1 LKGIL
6 TMNNT
11 PTSRRTVLTGLATV
25 SAAAGLGIVT
35 SAAPAQAASGT
46 STSQDRLARDKR
58 PTVVL
63 VHGAF
68 ADASGWTGAVQRLQD
83 DCYPVVAV
91 ANPLRTLAGDAAYLA
106 AVLASITGPIILVG
120 HSYGGA
126 VITNA
131 ATGNPNVK
139 ALVYIAAF
147 APDEGETAFALSAGG
162 TLQDVVASASVP
174 IPGGGTEVEVWIRPQ
189 EFRKAFIS
197 EVGPAA
203 ALALA
208 ATQRP
213 ITLTALGSPSGPPA
227 WRSIPSWY
235 AVSGAD
241 QAIPPASQR
250 AMARRAGSRTIE
262 VAGGSH
268 AYFVTHPNVVVDL
281 VRAAARATAS

>member
-1 LKGIL
+1 
-6 TMNNT
+6 MSSANA
-11 PTSRRTVLTGLATV
+11 SRRTVLTGLTGLATV

-35 SAAPAQAASGT
+35 PAAPARAGTDASARP
-46 STSQDRLARDKR
+46 DRGER

-68 ADASGWTGAVQRLQD
+68 ADASGWNRAVRHLQHD
-83 DCYPVVAV
+83 GFPVVAV
-91 ANPLRTLAGDAAYLA
+91 ANPLRTLTGDAAYLT

-131 ATGNPNVK
+131 ATGIPNVK
-139 ALVYIAAF
+139 ALVYVAAF
-147 APDEGETAFALSAGG
+147 APDQGETALALSAGG
-162 TLQDVVASASVP
+162 ALQDAVAGVP
-174 IPGGGTEVEVWIRPQ
+174 VPAPGGGTEVELSIRPQ
-189 EFRKAFIS
+189 EFRKVFIS
-197 EVGPAA
+197 EVDPTT
-203 ALALA
+203 ALAMA

-241 QAIPPASQR
+241 RAIPPASQR
-250 AMARRAGSRTIE
+250 AMARRAASRTVE
-262 VAGGSH
+262 VADASH
-268 AYFVTHPNVVVDL
+268 AHFVTHPHVVVDL
-281 VRAAARATAS
+281 VRGAARATAR

>member
-1 LKGIL
+1 MD
-6 TMNNT
+6 TFR
-11 PTSRRTVLTGLATV
+11 TSRRTVLTGLATV
-25 SAAAGLGIVT
+25 SAAAGLGIAT
-35 SAAPAQAASGT
+35 AAAPAQAVSGT
-46 STSQDRLARDKR
+46 SIRPARDKR

-68 ADASGWTGAVQRLQD
+68 ADASGWSGTVQRLQD
-83 DCYPVVAV
+83 DGYPVVAV
-91 ANPLRTLAGDAAYLA
+91 ANPLRALAGDAAYLA

-131 ATGNPNVK
+131 ATGNSNVK

-147 APDEGETAFALSAGG
+147 APDEGETASALSAG
-162 TLQDVVASASVP
+162 SALTDAVGGILVP
-174 IPGGGTEVEVWIRPQ
+174 ISGGGTDVELSIRPE
-189 EFRKAFIS
+189 EFRKVFIS
-197 EVGPAA
+197 EVGPAT
-203 ALALA
+203 ALEMA

-213 ITLTALGSPSGPPA
+213 ITLTALASPSGTPA

-250 AMARRAGSRTIE
+250 AMAKRAGSHTVE
-262 VAGGSH
+262 VAHASH

-281 VRAAARATAS
+281 IRAAAHAAAG

>member
-1 LKGIL
+1 MSMS
-6 TMNNT
+6 TAR
-11 PTSRRTVLTGLATV
+11 TSRRTILTGLATV

-35 SAAPAQAASGT
+35 SPAPAQAASGAAA
-46 STSQDRLARDKR
+46 QPARGTR

-68 ADASGWTGAVQRLQD
+68 ADASSWNGAVQRLQCD
-83 DCYPVVAV
+83 GYPVVAV
-91 ANPLRTLAGDAAYLA
+91 ANPLRALAGDAAYLA
-106 AVLASITGPIILVG
+106 AVLASMTGPVILVG

-147 APDEGETAFALSAGG
+147 APDEGESAFALSAGG
-162 TLQDVVASASVP
+162 TLRDVVAGVP
-174 IPGGGTEVEVWIRPQ
+174 VPVPGGGTDVELSIRPE

-197 EVGPAA
+197 EVGPAT
-203 ALALA
+203 ALAMA

-213 ITLTALGSPSGPPA
+213 IMLAALGSPSGPPA

-241 QAIPPASQR
+241 RAIPPASQR
-250 AMARRAGSRTIE
+250 TMAHRAGSRTVEI
-262 VAGGSH
+262 AGASH

-281 VRAAARATAS
+281 VRAAARATTR

>member
-1 LKGIL
+1 
-6 TMNNT
+6 MNSA

-35 SAAPAQAASGT
+35 SAAPAQAETFARPAGGGT
-46 STSQDRLARDKR
+46 R

-68 ADASGWTGAVQRLQD
+68 ADASGWNGTVQRLQD
-83 DCYPVVAV
+83 GGYPVVAV
-91 ANPLRTLAGDAAYLA
+91 ANPLRALASDAAYVA
-106 AVLASITGPIILVG
+106 AVLASITGPVILVG

-147 APDEGETAFALSAGG
+147 APDEGESAFALSAGG
-162 TLQDVVASASVP
+162 TLQDVVASVPVP
-174 IPGGGTEVEVWIRPQ
+174 IPGGGTDVELSIRPQ

-197 EVGPAA
+197 EVGPAT

-213 ITLTALGSPSGPPA
+213 VTLTALGSPSGPPA

-250 AMARRAGSRTIE
+250 AMAKRAGAHTVE
-262 VAGGSH
+262 VPRGSH
-268 AYFVTHPNVVVDL
+268 AYFVTHPDVVVDL
-281 VRAAARATAS
+281 VRAATRATVGS

>member
-1 LKGIL
+1 
-6 TMNNT
+6 MNIHR
-11 PTSRRTVLTGLATV
+11 TSRRTVLTGLATV

-35 SAAPAQAASGT
+35 PAAAAQAASST
-46 STSQDRLARDKR
+46 STWPAGVNR

-68 ADASGWTGAVQRLQD
+68 ADASGWTGVVQRMQD
-83 DCYPVVAV
+83 DGFPVVAV
-91 ANPLRTLAGDAAYLA
+91 ANPLRALAGDAEYLA

-131 ATGNPNVK
+131 ATGNLNVK

-147 APDEGETAFALSAGG
+147 APDEGESAFALSAGG
-162 TLQDVVASASVP
+162 TLQDVVTSVQIP
-174 IPGGGTEVEVWIRPQ
+174 IAGGGTDVELSIRPQ

-197 EVGPAA
+197 EVGPAT
-203 ALALA
+203 ALAMA

-213 ITLTALGSPSGPPA
+213 ITLTALASPSGTPA

-250 AMARRAGSRTIE
+250 AMAKRAGSRTVE
-262 VAGGSH
+262 VAGASH
-268 AYFVTHPNVVVDL
+268 AYFVTHPNLVVGL
-281 VRAAARATAS
+281 VRAAAHATAA

>member
-1 LKGIL
+1 
-6 TMNNT
+6 MNT
-11 PTSRRTVLTGLATV
+11 AGTSRRTVLSGL
-25 SAAAGLGIVT
+25 AAAGLGIVT

-46 STSQDRLARDKR
+46 STSQDRPPRGKR

-68 ADASGWTGAVQRLQD
+68 ADASSWNGAVQRLQD

-91 ANPLRTLAGDAAYLA
+91 ANPLRALAGDAAYLA
-106 AVLASITGPIILVG
+106 AVLASITGPVILVG

-147 APDEGETAFALSAGG
+147 APDQGETAFALSAGG
-162 TLQDVVASASVP
+162 TLQDVVDSVPVP
-174 IPGGGTEVEVWIRPQ
+174 IPGGGTDVELSIRPQ

-197 EVGPAA
+197 EVGAA
-203 ALALA
+203 TALALA

-213 ITLTALGSPSGPPA
+213 VTLTALGSPSGPPA
-227 WRSIPSWY
+227 WRSVPSWY
-235 AVSGAD
+235 AVFGAD

-250 AMARRAGSRTIE
+250 AMARRAGSHTVE

-281 VRAAARATAS
+281 VRAAARATAG